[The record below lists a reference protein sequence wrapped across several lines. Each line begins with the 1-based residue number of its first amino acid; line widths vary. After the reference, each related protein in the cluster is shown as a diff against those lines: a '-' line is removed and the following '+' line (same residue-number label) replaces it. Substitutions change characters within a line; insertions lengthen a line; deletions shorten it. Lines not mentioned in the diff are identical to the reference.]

1 MDGERLTTLTPIWRT
16 VSGSWVC
23 ARLTLLL
30 TLTSAMLGSV
40 PSEKVTVMEP
50 EPEPEEAVDGR

>member
-16 VSGSWVC
+16 VSGSWVW

-40 PSEKVTVMEP
+40 PREKVTVMEP
-50 EPEPEEAVDGR
+50 EPSPEEAVDVM